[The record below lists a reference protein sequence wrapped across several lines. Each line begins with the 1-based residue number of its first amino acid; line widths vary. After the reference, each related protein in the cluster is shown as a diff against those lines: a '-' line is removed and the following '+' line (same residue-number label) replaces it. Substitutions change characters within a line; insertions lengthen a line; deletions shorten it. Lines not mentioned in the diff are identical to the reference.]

1 MILPPSSDVVLGNS
15 SHNDKQTGGNMN
27 TKGGP
32 SNGIFG
38 GSVPSSSSSSSSSM
52 ALTYDQDI
60 KLLGIAYRL
69 PIFKRFSILTG
80 QGSGLGPGLGS
91 GPGSGHGPGR
101 GPSPGSSHHGVSSN
115 SMSTTSLNHTVIA
128 KGSTL
133 PGTRA
138 RPPHARISSLT
149 QRPLQGVSVPF
160 NLDSHRQRQ
169 ENDPSSAATSAVNMD
184 RNSYAGVNEVLA
196 WKRVLSFAP
205 DFTGQWID

>member
-1 MILPPSSDVVLGNS
+1 MTLPSPSSDHVVLGNS
-15 SHNDKQTGGNMN
+15 SHNDKQTGGNIN

-38 GSVPSSSSSSSSSM
+38 GSVPSSSSSSTV
-52 ALTYDQDI
+52 LTYDQDI

-80 QGSGLGPGLGS
+80 SGLGS

-101 GPSPGSSHHGVSSN
+101 GPSPGSSHHGITSS
-115 SMSTTSLNHTVIA
+115 SMSTSSLNHTVIA

-160 NLDSHRQRQ
+160 NVDSHRQRQ
-169 ENDPSSAATSAVNMD
+169 ENEPSSSATSAVNMD
-184 RNSYAGVNEVLA
+184 RNTYAGVNEVLA